1 MGNSLSSNVPVQ
13 EGKKIIFGSVNDDSH
28 PRAGYYHNK
37 NIIKY
42 HTEQIILIPGES
54 SNSFKK
60 LKYGY
65 AKTNKRVFYKG
76 LVIPEANPNTFYV
89 INRENVLSQLG
100 KEYSKLNSVLGISNS
115 NKNNQNNQNNNTK
128 IFYKGVIVL
137 KE

>member
-37 NIIKY
+37 NTIKY
-42 HTEQIILIPGES
+42 HTIPIILIPGES
-54 SNSFKK
+54 SDSFKK

-76 LVIPEANPNTFYV
+76 VPISGVNPNTFYV
-89 INRENVLSQLG
+89 INRNNPENNT
-100 KEYSKLNSVLGISNS
+100 NSVLGISTGTGTI
-115 NKNNQNNQNNNTK
+115 NKK
-128 IFYKGVIVL
+128 IFYKGVFL
-137 KE
+137 E